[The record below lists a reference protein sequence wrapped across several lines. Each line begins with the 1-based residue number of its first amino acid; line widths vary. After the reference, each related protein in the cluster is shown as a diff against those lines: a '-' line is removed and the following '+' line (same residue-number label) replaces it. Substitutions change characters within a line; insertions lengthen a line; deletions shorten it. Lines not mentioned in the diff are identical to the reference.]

1 MKNGNW
7 FAPDGSAL
15 FFCGG
20 RVGRQDAK
28 VEILRP
34 EKRLAQDDEIR
45 QKRAS
50 AFAAKGAATA
60 GCGSGEDSERRRLGR
75 LALACLQDAGAT
87 GRLANLEIGAPIKR
101 PASEGGPYFRRG
113 RFGGCVCRG
122 GLRLGSGRRG
132 RGSIRGW

>member
-1 MKNGNW
+1 MK
-7 FAPDGSAL
+7 DGSWDRAGL
-15 FFCGG
+15 IGAIFLGG
-20 RVGRQDAK
+20 SQDAR

-60 GCGSGEDSERRRLGR
+60 GSGSGEDSEKRRLGR

-87 GRLANLEIGAPIKR
+87 GRLANLEIGAPIER
-101 PASEGGPYFRRG
+101 PASEGGPYLEGEDLEVAFAG
-113 RFGGCVCRG
+113 EDYG
-122 GLRLGSGRRG
+122 
-132 RGSIRGW
+132 